1 MARMNHTNTQ
11 ENCKQTERI
20 GFLTTMWSSK
30 HEPVCVLRIKVS
42 VWSLRK
48 YYMKKDAEDVSQQ
61 IA

>member
-11 ENCKQTERI
+11 ENCKQIERI
-20 GFLTTMWSSK
+20 GFLPTMWSSK

-48 YYMKKDAEDVSQQ
+48 YYMKKNAEDVSQQ